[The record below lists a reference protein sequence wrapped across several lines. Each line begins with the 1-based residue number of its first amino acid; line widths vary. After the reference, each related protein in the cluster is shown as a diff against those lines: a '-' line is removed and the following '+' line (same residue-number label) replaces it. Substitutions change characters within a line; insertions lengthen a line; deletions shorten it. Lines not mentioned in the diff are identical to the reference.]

1 MNSPLDFHSPRQVAQ
16 ALGVSESSLK
26 RWCDRGFL
34 QTTRTA
40 GGHRKLQAAEV
51 IRFARE
57 RGMTL
62 ASPELLGLPPAQS
75 GTDVSFRQNAS
86 LIAEAL
92 LAGDE
97 SLSRQILFNLALG
110 QPGLARIFDDVVARA
125 FVEIG
130 ERWAC
135 RQADVYQERR
145 GCEIVLRVLV
155 ELRKSQP
162 PAANLLTACGGTATG
177 NIYSLQTLMAE
188 IVLREC
194 GYRAT
199 SLGTAI
205 PFPSLVHAVHELRP
219 TLFWLS
225 AAHIADESDFLRGFT
240 ELSAAC
246 AETQSALVV
255 GGRALTPAVLQQMP
269 DVTYIDN
276 MQQLSGFA
284 RSLARI
290 QQRTLASTHLPSA

>member
-1 MNSPLDFHSPRQVAQ
+1 MNSPLDFHSPKQVAQ

-51 IRFARE
+51 IRFA
-57 RGMTL
+57 
-62 ASPELLGLPPAQS
+62 PELLGLPPVPPV
-75 GTDVSFRQNAS
+75 TDASFPRTAS
-86 LIAEAL
+86 LLAEAL
-92 LAGDE
+92 LAGE
-97 SLSRQILFNLALG
+97 EALVRQILFNLAVG

-135 RQADVYQERR
+135 QQADVYQERR
-145 GCEIVLRVLV
+145 GCEIILRVLV

-162 PAANLLTACGGTATG
+162 PATDLLTACGGTATG

-194 GYRAT
+194 GYKAT

-205 PFPSLVHAVHELRP
+205 PFPSLVQAVREIRP

-225 AAHIADESDFLRGFT
+225 AAYIADEPEFLSGFA

-246 AETQSALVV
+246 AVTQSALVV
-255 GGRALTPAVLQQMP
+255 GGRALMPAVLQQMP

-290 QQRTLASTHLPSA
+290 QQRALASPHQPSA